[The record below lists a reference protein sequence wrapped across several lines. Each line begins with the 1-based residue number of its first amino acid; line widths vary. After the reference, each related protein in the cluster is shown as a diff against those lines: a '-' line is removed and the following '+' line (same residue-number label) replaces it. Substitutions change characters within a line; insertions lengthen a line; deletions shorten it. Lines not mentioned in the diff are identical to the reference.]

1 MRGERE
7 YKNRLGEG
15 KILKE
20 IGKGRG
26 WADDRKEKRRERTSC
41 VYVQQ
46 PVCEHAYIILCV
58 STCTKCL
65 PTNCSA
71 TAIVINVCI
80 DAHVSRQTFNTVYST
95 EPDQTQNTHIQPCIE
110 LCPHRGLH
118 GHPCPAQSSSD

>member
-65 PTNCSA
+65 PPLSPP
-71 TAIVINVCI
+71 
-80 DAHVSRQTFNTVYST
+80 QTVL
-95 EPDQTQNTHIQPCIE
+95 PQLLLLMCV
-110 LCPHRGLH
+110 
-118 GHPCPAQSSSD
+118 